1 MMADGVIIGTKV
13 EAIIDDG
20 ESVDSWLVG
29 MLVEA
34 EDGDVDCDVVLDV

>member
-1 MMADGVIIGTKV
+1 MMADEVIIGTKV

-29 MLVEA
+29 TLVEA
-34 EDGDVDCDVVLDV
+34 EDDDVDSDVVLDV